1 MKVFYILLESP
12 NNVLYFDVVIEWNIE
27 AQYIYI
33 FQVSL
38 YTRKHLLL
46 NRYRG
51 AFRTQSNICDGAFTK
66 TRNGLKALAIFL
78 NSFILDA
85 WLGSK
90 YASEM
95 CFSRVIFNRIDKWDS
110 SDMETIQSVVCRV
123 RLFLST
129 RLYQIHY
136 FQSLSQQIHIKTHQQ
151 LYQNMVSKI
160 STVNKKIMGLFLSI

>member
-1 MKVFYILLESP
+1 MKH
-12 NNVLYFDVVIEWNIE
+12 NIFIFFKSLSIRENIYYSTDTE
-27 AQYIYI
+27 AYSELSQI
-33 FQVSL
+33 SMMEL
-38 YTRKHLLL
+38 
-46 NRYRG
+46 
-51 AFRTQSNICDGAFTK
+51 FTK

>member
-1 MKVFYILLESP
+1 MMEL
-12 NNVLYFDVVIEWNIE
+12 
-27 AQYIYI
+27 
-33 FQVSL
+33 
-38 YTRKHLLL
+38 
-46 NRYRG
+46 
-51 AFRTQSNICDGAFTK
+51 FTK

-95 CFSRVIFNRIDKWDS
+95 CFSRKFLTEQISEIS

-136 FQSLSQQIHIKTHQQ
+136 FQSFSQQIHIKTHQQ

-160 STVNKKIMGLFLSI
+160 STVNKKKMGLVLSIQDFIVIFENYHAFFFGSERLSVC

>member
-1 MKVFYILLESP
+1 MSLSIRE
-12 NNVLYFDVVIEWNIE
+12 NIYYSTDTE
-27 AQYIYI
+27 VYSELSQI
-33 FQVSL
+33 SMMEL
-38 YTRKHLLL
+38 
-46 NRYRG
+46 
-51 AFRTQSNICDGAFTK
+51 FTK

-95 CFSRVIFNRIDKWDS
+95 CFSRVIFNRTDS

>member
-1 MKVFYILLESP
+1 MKH
-12 NNVLYFDVVIEWNIE
+12 NIFIFFKSLSIRE
-27 AQYIYI
+27 NIYYSTDTEVYSELSQI
-33 FQVSL
+33 SMMEL
-38 YTRKHLLL
+38 
-46 NRYRG
+46 
-51 AFRTQSNICDGAFTK
+51 FTK

-95 CFSRVIFNRIDKWDS
+95 CFSRVIFNRIDS

>member
-1 MKVFYILLESP
+1 MKH
-12 NNVLYFDVVIEWNIE
+12 NIFIFFKSLSIRE
-27 AQYIYI
+27 NIYYSTDTEVYSELSQI
-33 FQVSL
+33 SMMEL
-38 YTRKHLLL
+38 
-46 NRYRG
+46 
-51 AFRTQSNICDGAFTK
+51 FTK

>member
-1 MKVFYILLESP
+1 MKH
-12 NNVLYFDVVIEWNIE
+12 NIFIFFKSLSIRE
-27 AQYIYI
+27 NIYYSTDTEVYSELSQI
-33 FQVSL
+33 SMMEL
-38 YTRKHLLL
+38 
-46 NRYRG
+46 
-51 AFRTQSNICDGAFTK
+51 FTK
-66 TRNGLKALAIFL
+66 TRNGLKTLAIFL

>member
-1 MKVFYILLESP
+1 MKH
-12 NNVLYFDVVIEWNIE
+12 NIFIFFKSLSIRE
-27 AQYIYI
+27 NIYYSTDTEVYSELSQI
-33 FQVSL
+33 SMMEL
-38 YTRKHLLL
+38 
-46 NRYRG
+46 
-51 AFRTQSNICDGAFTK
+51 FTK

-136 FQSLSQQIHIKTHQQ
+136 FQSLSQQIQVKTHQQ

>member
-1 MKVFYILLESP
+1 MKHNIFIFFKSP
-12 NNVLYFDVVIEWNIE
+12 SIRENIYYSTDTE
-27 AQYIYI
+27 AHSELSQIS
-33 FQVSL
+33 VMEL
-38 YTRKHLLL
+38 
-46 NRYRG
+46 
-51 AFRTQSNICDGAFTK
+51 FTK

-136 FQSLSQQIHIKTHQQ
+136 FQSLSQQIQVKTHQQ